1 MTSSSQVSSV
11 VDGDCSTAEQQGPEV
26 VGAAAPGSAV
36 SSATSVSGHGD
47 HHVNLIN
54 LAPPPLAAAA
64 GYPYILMSSPSSQ
77 TGSADFPAYMTTT
90 DQSHQQQVSHQYLV
104 QAGYIPGIHG
114 SDHHSHGSLYNVTQG
129 SSHYA
134 AAAAAYGGGGG
145 GGVPGFFHHSNPP
158 PQGFHHT
165 QDQIQRM
172 QEHTAINS
180 QAPQHNFLQA
190 CTTQQYTANLQ
201 GPGLLSAAAAGA
213 AGARGGGGSGQQQ
226 SDQHNNTRHN
236 PPNRRMPNVRQRI
249 RRRTRANRAHIMH
262 INAVAADMAAAYN
275 NRDHSTA
282 ASYTGIFFLHYAKNM
297 DL

>member
-77 TGSADFPAYMTTT
+77 TGTTDFPAYMTT

-134 AAAAAYGGGGG
+134 AAAAAYGGGG

-213 AGARGGGGSGQQQ
+213 AGARGGSGSGQQQ